1 MIETIFLSPSIIV
14 IIGVLVFRFGIRRK
28 PLPDLGWGV
37 AVVAFVVAFYAP
49 LVIGGVWIPDFT
61 GKSRILGQTI
71 DSTGQRLEVV
81 QFWNHVDFYT
91 TELVVTKTDGT
102 IRRKLIDGDS
112 KKGWTARITVDEAKR
127 TAVVMINGMG
137 YPEVELQ

>member
-14 IIGVLVFRFGIRRK
+14 IIGVLVFRYAIRRK

-37 AVVAFVVAFYAP
+37 AVVGFVVAFYAP

-61 GKSRILGQTI
+61 GKSRILGQTV

-102 IRRKLIDGDS
+102 ILRKLIDGDS
-112 KKGWTARITVDEAKR
+112 KKGWTARITVDETKR
-127 TAVVMINGMG
+127 TAAVMINGIG